1 MLKSTPMKRFYLVT
15 PTKLEDQIIESLGG
29 LGSTQLIRD
38 YTIKGFKRFEN
49 VEKCEKYIKL
59 QQRMASILST
69 LPAEKVAKRSIL
81 SSLKR
86 GSGESKSSGPS
97 SIPSLEEVE
106 SYVSGVESQLDEKM
120 EKLEKLRSE
129 ASRLKSLEQTL
140 LTLQK
145 YGLRVDSLGDFE
157 YIFVKAGFMNRAL
170 SPKLAR
176 YAEGTSVRYKKWPEK
191 REEDFVLIVGL
202 NQDKLHIEEAATLLN
217 FAELTLPKDINPDPK
232 KALEENRTITAD
244 TEEKIREV
252 ERDIRS
258 IGKEFQERTVNF
270 EPVVFHALKVEEA
283 RSTFSRTETLSL
295 AHGWIPADHQES
307 MKKTVEAATNS
318 AAFLKFDDPSPDD
331 TPPSRL
337 RNPGLFRSFELITRL
352 RGTPQYREL
361 DPTPIITVLFPLMYG
376 MMFGDIGQGFV
387 LLVLGIVFSRLQQG
401 FLKIPAG
408 GIRRLGGI
416 LATCGV
422 SSMVFGTLYGELFL
436 YEAFHPLFVSPLHSL
451 STMIIVALLFGVTQL
466 SIGLILKIINLLRNK
481 AKIQAAFGGV
491 RLIYYMTGVALA
503 VKYVSNMSFT
513 VFTDNLLLTIV
524 AIACL
529 VLLFLSPAIEGI
541 LEHEFK
547 LVERIM
553 MGASEFIE
561 TFLSFLTNSISY
573 VRLAAFAIAH
583 AALGLSAEIL
593 TATVGGVPS
602 YIMMNLLAL
611 TIEALGVLIQCMR
624 LTYYEFFTKFY
635 SDSGVAYR
643 PFSLPKLNAKIK

>member
-1 MLKSTPMKRFYLVT
+1 LLKSTPMKRFYLVT

-29 LGSTQLIRD
+29 LGSTQLISD

-59 QQRMASILST
+59 QQRMASILLT
-69 LPAEKVAKRSIL
+69 LPAEKVAKKGIF
-81 SSLKR
+81 SSLGR
-86 GSGESKSSGPS
+86 GSGKPKPSDPS
-97 SIPSLEEVE
+97 SVPSLEEVE
-106 SYVSGVESQLDEKM
+106 SYVSSVEGQLDEKM

-129 ASRLKSLEQTL
+129 ANRLKSLEQTL

-145 YGLRVDSLGDFE
+145 YGLRGDSLGDFE
-157 YIFVKAGFMNRAL
+157 HIFVKAGFINRAL

-176 YAEGTSVRYKKWPEK
+176 YAEGTSIRYKKWPEK

-202 NQDKLHIEEAATLLN
+202 NQDKLHIDEAATLLN
-217 FAELTLPKDINPDPK
+217 LAELILPKDINPDPK
-232 KALEENRTITAD
+232 KAFEENRTITAD
-244 TEEKIREV
+244 IEEKVREV
-252 ERDIRS
+252 ESDVRN

-270 EPVVFHALKVEEA
+270 EPVVFHTLKVEEA

-307 MKKTVEAATNS
+307 MKKTVETATNG

-331 TPPSRL
+331 NPPSRL
-337 RNPGLFRSFELITRL
+337 HNPSLLRSFEMITRL
-352 RGTPQYREL
+352 RGIPQYREF
-361 DPTPIITVLFPLMYG
+361 DPTPIITFLFPIMYG
-376 MMFGDIGQGFV
+376 MMFGDVGQGIV
-387 LLVLGIVFSRLQQG
+387 LLIMGIVFSRMNRG

-408 GIRRLGGI
+408 GVKKLGGI
-416 LATCGV
+416 LAICGISAV
-422 SSMVFGTLYGELFL
+422 VFGALYGEVFL
-436 YEAFHPLFVSPLHSL
+436 YEAFHPMFVSPLESL
-451 STMIIVALLFGVTQL
+451 TTMIIVSLLFGVAQL
-466 SIGLILKIINLLRNK
+466 SMGLILNIANLLRRK
-481 AKIQAAFGGV
+481 AKIEAAFGGV
-491 RLIYYMTGVALA
+491 RLVYYVAGVALA

-513 VFTDNLLLTIV
+513 VFTDNLLLTML
-524 AIACL
+524 AIGCL
-529 VLLFLSPAIEGI
+529 VLLFLSPAIEGM

-547 LVERIM
+547 LVQRIM

-583 AALGLSAEIL
+583 SALGLSAIIL
-593 TATVGGVPS
+593 ASTIGDIPS
-602 YIMMNLLAL
+602 YIAMNMLAL

-643 PFSLPKLNAKIK
+643 PFSLPKLYARIK